1 MAQAAGTWLSPI
13 GVAFRT
19 VREGTS
25 GINLYYT
32 DNKHQSAYGA
42 YLKACV
48 NYLVLYG
55 TAFGN
60 APADCGIE
68 PSKAAYLRQVA
79 EQVVLG
85 HENEYLIQR

>member
-1 MAQAAGTWLSPI
+1 MAKAAGTWISPI
-13 GVAFRT
+13 GEAFRI
-19 VREGTS
+19 VREGSS
-25 GINLYYT
+25 GINLYPT
-32 DNKHQSAYGA
+32 DNKHQSVYGA

-55 TAFGN
+55 EAFGSS
-60 APADCGIE
+60 PADCGIE
-68 PSKAAYLRQVA
+68 ASKAAYLRSVA

>member
-1 MAQAAGTWLSPI
+1 MAEAAGTWVSPI
-13 GVAFRT
+13 GVAFRI

-25 GINLYYT
+25 GINLYHT
-32 DNKHQSAYGA
+32 DNKHQSVYGA

-55 TAFGN
+55 EAFGSS
-60 APADCGIE
+60 PADCGIE
-68 PSKAAYLRQVA
+68 ASKAAYLRSVA